1 MIKIIFSIIISLIS
15 FNVYSNN
22 IEIKND
28 KKGDGIEI
36 INHSKV
42 KVHYIGKLETGI
54 EFDNSF
60 KRKKP
65 FTFQIG
71 TRQVIEGWEIGL
83 LGMKEGG
90 SRTIII
96 PPVLAYGESGAGD
109 IIPPNAKLI
118 FEIKVIEVIPPG
130 YRVLNVKDVEN
141 KQNKGFIFIDIR
153 NKNEIKKTG
162 TISGSL
168 VITAFDKE
176 GNLLSSFLNEYR
188 SSVTNTDNV
197 VFISDNGDIA
207 SILAN
212 GFVEHLGAK
221 NMYYLKGGIQEYL
234 KFKKTNFLQ

>member
-71 TRQVIEGWEIGL
+71 TRQVIEGWDIGL
-83 LGMKEGG
+83 IGMQVGG
-90 SRTIII
+90 KRTLII
-96 PPVLAYGESGAGD
+96 PPELAYGKKGVGD
-109 IIPPNAKLI
+109 LIPPNAILI
-118 FEIKVIEVIPPG
+118 FDIDIITLNSSNVNPPLKSTVSNIFMFVEEVILA
-130 YRVLNVKDVEN
+130 RE
-141 KQNKGFIFIDIR
+141 IFFKIR
-153 NKNEIKKTG
+153 F
-162 TISGSL
+162 
-168 VITAFDKE
+168 FD
-176 GNLLSSFLNEYR
+176 L
-188 SSVTNTDNV
+188 
-197 VFISDNGDIA
+197 
-207 SILAN
+207 
-212 GFVEHLGAK
+212 
-221 NMYYLKGGIQEYL
+221 
-234 KFKKTNFLQ
+234 